1 MASEWSDKWDSSIHA
16 YYIKWRIIAIISSKR
31 IYSHI
36 IIYSSIALMMSH
48 LIHLV
53 WNALWTIWTVFFS
66 NKGNYFYAKWM
77 NWLKYQTFPFNIDTD
92 VNLKSAWKEIRQMN
106 KILTAISWTVLIF
119 WFDETLGITRTYSS
133 IHFMKKSFS
142 ILTI

>member
-53 WNALWTIWTVFFS
+53 WNALWTIWTVFF
-66 NKGNYFYAKWM
+66 NKGNYFHAKWM